1 MALESVWEVTL
12 LEILTFFTF
21 DLVRVP
27 GFGMA
32 PQTTFD
38 LFFSC
43 FSKCEAMEHYESQYA
58 TCSSS
63 TPEFTFPL
71 ATRTQLYSPTS
82 KGRQARLISE

>member
-12 LEILTFFTF
+12 PEIIFIF
-21 DLVRVP
+21 DLVWVP

-43 FSKCEAMEHYESQYA
+43 FSKYESMETVYGR
-58 TCSSS
+58 C
-63 TPEFTFPL
+63 
-71 ATRTQLYSPTS
+71 TRMILNNFVGVALQ
-82 KGRQARLISE
+82 

>member
-12 LEILTFFTF
+12 LEIFFTF
-21 DLVRVP
+21 DLVWVP

-43 FSKCEAMEHYESQYA
+43 FSKCEAMEQY
-58 TCSSS
+58 TCILSI
-63 TPEFTFPL
+63 E
-71 ATRTQLYSPTS
+71 
-82 KGRQARLISE
+82 

>member
-1 MALESVWEVTL
+1 MGGHFAGD
-12 LEILTFFTF
+12 IKFFTQL

-43 FSKCEAMEHYESQYA
+43 FSKCEAMEQC
-58 TCSSS
+58 TC
-63 TPEFTFPL
+63 TILNNFVGVAL
-71 ATRTQLYSPTS
+71 Q
-82 KGRQARLISE
+82 

>member
-12 LEILTFFTF
+12 LEIFFTF
-21 DLVRVP
+21 DLVWVP

-43 FSKCEAMEHYESQYA
+43 FSKYESMEQC
-58 TCSSS
+58 TCMILNN
-63 TPEFTFPL
+63 FVGVAL
-71 ATRTQLYSPTS
+71 Q
-82 KGRQARLISE
+82 